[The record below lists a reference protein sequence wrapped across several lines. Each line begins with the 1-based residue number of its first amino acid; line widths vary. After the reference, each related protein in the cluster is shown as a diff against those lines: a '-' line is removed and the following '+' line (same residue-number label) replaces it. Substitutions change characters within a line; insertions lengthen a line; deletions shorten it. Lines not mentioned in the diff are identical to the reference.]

1 VEATEKK
8 DTRESKFMEKYGPD
22 KTKWSDDVLNEYEY
36 DDD

>member
-1 VEATEKK
+1 VTEKK

-22 KTKWSDDVLNEYEY
+22 KTKWPDDVLNEY